1 MNDNILI
8 LDDVIPEAYADAV
21 ENFIFKLNFPWWYQS
36 DSAFGPNSSD
46 IFFPSLN
53 HCLVRHG
60 ETVNPSFE
68 FLLPMLYYVSDRI
81 NLNFNAVISA
91 KSCLQLPLI
100 MTSEDRSNNPHVDV
114 ELDHTV
120 ILYYVNDSDGET
132 IIYDKIYEKNVDFKK
147 DQLSI
152 RQRITPKKGRFLIFN
167 GKYLHNSTTPKY
179 GPRCVLNFDVV

>member
-1 MNDNILI
+1 MINNILI
-8 LDDVIPEAYADAV
+8 LDNVIPQAYADAV

-36 DSAFGPNSSD
+36 DSAFGHSSSD
-46 IFFPSLN
+46 VFFPSLN
-53 HCLVRHG
+53 HSLVRHG

-68 FLLPMLYYVSDRI
+68 FLLPLLYYASARV
-81 NLNFNAVISA
+81 NFNFNSVISA

-100 MTSEDRSNNPHVDV
+100 MQSTDRSNNPHVDV

-132 IIYDKIYEKNVDFKK
+132 IIYDKVYEKNVDFKK

-152 RQRITPKKGRFLIFN
+152 RQRIAPKKGRFLIFN
-167 GKYLHNSTTPKY
+167 GTYLHNSTTPKY

>member
-1 MNDNILI
+1 MNDSILI

-46 IFFPSLN
+46 TFFPSLN

-100 MTSEDRSNNPHVDV
+100 MASEDRSNNPHVDV

-132 IIYDKIYEKNVDFKK
+132 IIYDKIYEKNIDFKK

-152 RQRITPKKGRFLIFN
+152 RQRITPKKGRFLVFN